1 MTQRFDYEESCLETC
16 YTDTTRNERQRVLV
30 GMPQMRTGFDG
41 LQRTAYSLPKLRKE
55 EKGTTAKQYLNRV
68 RRIDKEIEALLRL
81 VQRTRESLETVT
93 QNYDSDGAQSTK
105 NPHKYDRLV
114 ELESLVD
121 AKIDEQIS
129 LKAEIL
135 NTIMQ
140 LEDRRQRL
148 VLMEYYVEMKTWEQV
163 AVDLNYAWR
172 HVMRLHGMALK
183 SMQEVLDESSVQHG
197 LS

>member
-1 MTQRFDYEESCLETC
+1 M
-16 YTDTTRNERQRVLV
+16 
-30 GMPQMRTGFDG
+30 
-41 LQRTAYSLPKLRKE
+41 
-55 EKGTTAKQYLNRV
+55 

-121 AKIDEQIS
+121 EKIDQQIA

-148 VLMEYYVEMKTWEQV
+148 VLMEYYIEMKTFEQV
-163 AVDLNYAWR
+163 AVDIHYSWR
-172 HVMRLHGMALK
+172 QIMNIHGHALK
-183 SMQEVLDESSVQHG
+183 EVERCLNS
-197 LS
+197 

>member
-1 MTQRFDYEESCLETC
+1 M
-16 YTDTTRNERQRVLV
+16 
-30 GMPQMRTGFDG
+30 
-41 LQRTAYSLPKLRKE
+41 
-55 EKGTTAKQYLNRV
+55 TAKQYLNRV

-121 AKIDEQIS
+121 EKIDQQIA

-163 AVDLNYAWR
+163 AVDMNYSYMHITR
-172 HVMRLHGMALK
+172 IHGYALK
-183 SMQEVLDESSVQHG
+183 AIQEVLNG
-197 LS
+197 

>member
-1 MTQRFDYEESCLETC
+1 M
-16 YTDTTRNERQRVLV
+16 
-30 GMPQMRTGFDG
+30 
-41 LQRTAYSLPKLRKE
+41 
-55 EKGTTAKQYLNRV
+55 TAKQYLNRV

-93 QNYDSDGAQSTK
+93 QNYEADGAQSTK

-129 LKAEIL
+129 MKAEIL

-148 VLMEYYVEMKTWEQV
+148 VLMEYYIEMKTFEQV
-163 AVDLNYAWR
+163 AVDIHYSWR
-172 HVMRLHGMALK
+172 QIMNIHGHALK
-183 SMQEVLDESSVQHG
+183 EVERCLNS
-197 LS
+197 

>member
-1 MTQRFDYEESCLETC
+1 M
-16 YTDTTRNERQRVLV
+16 
-30 GMPQMRTGFDG
+30 
-41 LQRTAYSLPKLRKE
+41 
-55 EKGTTAKQYLNRV
+55 TAKQYLNRV

-129 LKAEIL
+129 MKAEIL

-163 AVDLNYAWR
+163 AVDMNYSYMHITR
-172 HVMRLHGMALK
+172 IHGYALK
-183 SMQEVLDESSVQHG
+183 EVERCLNS
-197 LS
+197 

>member
-1 MTQRFDYEESCLETC
+1 MWTY
-16 YTDTTRNERQRVLV
+16 
-30 GMPQMRTGFDG
+30 
-41 LQRTAYSLPKLRKE
+41 
-55 EKGTTAKQYLNRV
+55 TTAKQYLNRV

-121 AKIDEQIS
+121 EKIDQQIA

-163 AVDLNYAWR
+163 AVDMNYSYMHITR
-172 HVMRLHGMALK
+172 IHGYALK
-183 SMQEVLDESSVQHG
+183 AIQEVLNG
-197 LS
+197 

>member
-1 MTQRFDYEESCLETC
+1 M
-16 YTDTTRNERQRVLV
+16 
-30 GMPQMRTGFDG
+30 
-41 LQRTAYSLPKLRKE
+41 
-55 EKGTTAKQYLNRV
+55 TAKQYLNRV

-121 AKIDEQIS
+121 EKIDQQIA

-135 NTIMQ
+135 ATIMK
-140 LEDRRQRL
+140 LHDRRQRL

-163 AVDLNYAWR
+163 AVDLNYSYMHITR
-172 HVMRLHGMALK
+172 IHGYALK
-183 SMQEVLDESSVQHG
+183 EVQKLIA
-197 LS
+197 

>member
-1 MTQRFDYEESCLETC
+1 M
-16 YTDTTRNERQRVLV
+16 
-30 GMPQMRTGFDG
+30 
-41 LQRTAYSLPKLRKE
+41 
-55 EKGTTAKQYLNRV
+55 TAKQYLNRV

-121 AKIDEQIS
+121 EKIDQQIS

-163 AVDLNYAWR
+163 AVDLGYAWR

-183 SMQEVLDESSVQHG
+183 SMQGVLDESSV
-197 LS
+197 